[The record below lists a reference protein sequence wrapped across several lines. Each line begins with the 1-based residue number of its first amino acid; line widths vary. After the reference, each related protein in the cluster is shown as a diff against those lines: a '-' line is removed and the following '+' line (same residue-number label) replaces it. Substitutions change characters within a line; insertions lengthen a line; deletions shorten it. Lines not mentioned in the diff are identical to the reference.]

1 MMNEPTLARHKGFD
15 EVPAQTPMHYFRSIE
30 STSGLEVEFAARRHS
45 GLRLW
50 HHVAN
55 HSVFCTEF
63 SAAKFARDAH
73 AFGDRINVVDSRK
86 LDHLFPAGGPVNLRR
101 SGIRGAAQPEVY
113 AQII

>member
-1 MMNEPTLARHKGFD
+1 MHWGLPREDTL
-15 EVPAQTPMHYFRSIE
+15 
-30 STSGLEVEFAARRHS
+30 

-50 HHVAN
+50 HHVAD

-86 LDHLFPAGGPVNLRR
+86 LDHLFPAGGPVDLE
-101 SGIRGAAQPEVY
+101 AAWIARVS
-113 AQII
+113 